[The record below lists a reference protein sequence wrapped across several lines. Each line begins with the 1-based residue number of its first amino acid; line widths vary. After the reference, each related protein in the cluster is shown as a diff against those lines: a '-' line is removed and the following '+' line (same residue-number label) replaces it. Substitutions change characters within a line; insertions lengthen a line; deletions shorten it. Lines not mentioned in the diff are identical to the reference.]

1 MDQKVRAVIALMSSN
16 LRRKLTNNQMAKAI
30 YLSPSHLAHLFK
42 QQTGK
47 SVTKYLRE
55 VSTYQK

>member
-1 MDQKVRAVIALMSSN
+1 VRAVIAFMSSN